1 MDRDII
7 RVHRRS
13 SVFIRGQTPDPPK
26 ADPQL
31 VASPFNIFQDF
42 RANRNNPKGLLV
54 MTLFRLAHLLR
65 LSIFTFILFLPY
77 FIFYRVFVEWF
88 LCIELP
94 WKTRLGPGFRIDHG
108 QALIINDGT
117 VFGSGCTV
125 RNSTTIGNKKLKD
138 GTYSRAPIFGDRV
151 DVGAN
156 AVIIGPITIGDDCA
170 IGAGAV
176 VLKDVPA
183 KHVAV
188 GNPARIIART

>member
-1 MDRDII
+1 MA
-7 RVHRRS
+7 
-13 SVFIRGQTPDPPK
+13 SV
-26 ADPQL
+26 
-31 VASPFNIFQDF
+31 FNIFQDVS
-42 RANRNNPKGLLV
+42 ANRNNPKGLLV
-54 MTLFRLAHLLR
+54 MTLFRIAHLLR
-65 LSIFTFILFLPY
+65 QNIISFVLLFPY

-94 WKTRLGPGFRIDHG
+94 WKTRVGEGFRIDHG
-108 QALIINDGT
+108 QALVINDST

-138 GTYSRAPIFGDRV
+138 GTYSRAPIFGNRV

-156 AVIIGPITIGDDCA
+156 AVIIGPINIGDDSA

-183 KHVAV
+183 GHVAV
-188 GNPARIIART
+188 GNPARIILRSI

>member
-1 MDRDII
+1 MP
-7 RVHRRS
+7 S
-13 SVFIRGQTPDPPK
+13 SV
-26 ADPQL
+26 
-31 VASPFNIFQDF
+31 FNIFQDS

-54 MTLFRLAHLLR
+54 MTLFRIAHLLR
-65 LSIFTFILFLPY
+65 QNIVSFIIFFPY

-94 WKTRLGPGFRIDHG
+94 WKTRVGPGFRIDHG

-188 GNPARIIART
+188 GNPARLILRA